1 MRNAMP
7 DHKSNE
13 NKHRTLGERWADT
26 SDRRIFIYALLF
38 AVTFFIP
45 LAFNSPSLLALAVT
59 LVLSSGVFF
68 LVLRLMRW
76 RRDQERRDLERYG
89 KQRRND

>member
-1 MRNAMP
+1 MP
-7 DHKSNE
+7 DRTNNE
-13 NKHRTLGERWADT
+13 NKHRTLAERWADT
-26 SDRRIFIYALLF
+26 SDRCIFIYSALF
-38 AVTFFIP
+38 ATTFFVP
-45 LAFNSPSLLALAVT
+45 LAFNSPSLLALAVA
-59 LVLSSGVFF
+59 LALSTGVFF